1 MIYVLAYVAMLLL
14 RLSRAPGGYGLLL
27 GVVFVFSAFR
37 YEVGCDWTGYLN
49 QYDVFGSLTFAEAV
63 ATREPLWTVLIGV
76 QVKLGVPYP
85 WLNVISSFMFF
96 YGIHQLAKRQPDA
109 LGFLVLLFP
118 VLILNMPMSGIRQG
132 AAVGIMCLA
141 YLAFMDRRLV
151 RFVGL
156 VLLAAG
162 FHSSAIVF
170 LLLAPMVTGGLS
182 RGRIALA
189 LLLALPGG
197 LALMT
202 TDAVNTATSRYVGT
216 DVDAAGAAYRVALL
230 VLVAIWFLTVLR
242 RRWQVTF
249 PADHKLAVIGSLMM
263 LGLLVVL
270 PASSVIADR
279 LNYYFIPI
287 QAMIL
292 ARLPF
297 LPMRKGRALAV
308 AAPYIGLLAVL
319 VVWALLSSHFQ
330 QCYLPYR
337 TWIFGFPDF

>member
-63 ATREPLWTVLIGV
+63 ATREPLWTVLIGL

-197 LALMT
+197 SGADDDGCGEHGHKPLCGHRCGRGGCGLSCGLACACGDLVPDGPAPEM
-202 TDAVNTATSRYVGT
+202 AGHLSR
-216 DVDAAGAAYRVALL
+216 
-230 VLVAIWFLTVLR
+230 
-242 RRWQVTF
+242 
-249 PADHKLAVIGSLMM
+249 
-263 LGLLVVL
+263 
-270 PASSVIADR
+270 
-279 LNYYFIPI
+279 
-287 QAMIL
+287 
-292 ARLPF
+292 
-297 LPMRKGRALAV
+297 
-308 AAPYIGLLAVL
+308 
-319 VVWALLSSHFQ
+319 
-330 QCYLPYR
+330 
-337 TWIFGFPDF
+337 

>member
-1 MIYVLAYVAMLLL
+1 MIYVLAYLAMMVL
-14 RLSRAPGGYGLLL
+14 RLTGAQRGYWFLL
-27 GVVFVFSAFR
+27 GAVFLFAAFR

-49 QYDVFGSLTFAEAV
+49 QYEVFGPLPFAEAI
-63 ATREPLWTVLIGV
+63 ATREPLWTFIIAL
-76 QVKLGVPYP
+76 QVRLGLPYP
-85 WLNVISSFMFF
+85 WLNVIASVLFF
-96 YGIHQLAKRQPDA
+96 YGVHKLARRQPDA
-109 LGFLVLLFP
+109 VGFLVLLFP

-132 AAVGIMCLA
+132 AAIGIMCLA
-141 YLAFMDRRLV
+141 YLAFIDRRMV
-151 RFVGL
+151 RFVVL

-197 LALMT
+197 LALLA
-202 TDAVNTATSRYVGT
+202 TDAANTAASRYVGT
-216 DVDAAGAAYRVALL
+216 GVDAAGAAYRVALL
-230 VLVAIWFLTVLR
+230 VLTALWFLMFLR
-242 RRWQVTF
+242 RKWQITF

-279 LNYYFIPI
+279 LNYYFIPL
-287 QAMIL
+287 QAMIF
-292 ARLPF
+292 ARLPY
-297 LPMRKGRALAV
+297 LALRQGRALAI
-308 AAPYIGLLAVL
+308 AAPYFGLLAVL
-319 VVWALLSSHFQ
+319 VIWALLSFHFQ

-337 TWIFGFPDF
+337 TWMFGFPER

>member
-132 AAVGIMCLA
+132 AAVGSCVWPIW
-141 YLAFMDRRLV
+141 
-151 RFVGL
+151 
-156 VLLAAG
+156 
-162 FHSSAIVF
+162 HSW
-170 LLLAPMVTGGLS
+170 TGGLC
-182 RGRIALA
+182 ALS
-189 LLLALPGG
+189 
-197 LALMT
+197 
-202 TDAVNTATSRYVGT
+202 VWSC
-216 DVDAAGAAYRVALL
+216 
-230 VLVAIWFLTVLR
+230 LR
-242 RRWQVTF
+242 RVFIRAPSSFCCWRRW
-249 PADHKLAVIGSLMM
+249 
-263 LGLLVVL
+263 
-270 PASSVIADR
+270 
-279 LNYYFIPI
+279 
-287 QAMIL
+287 
-292 ARLPF
+292 
-297 LPMRKGRALAV
+297 
-308 AAPYIGLLAVL
+308 
-319 VVWALLSSHFQ
+319 
-330 QCYLPYR
+330 
-337 TWIFGFPDF
+337 